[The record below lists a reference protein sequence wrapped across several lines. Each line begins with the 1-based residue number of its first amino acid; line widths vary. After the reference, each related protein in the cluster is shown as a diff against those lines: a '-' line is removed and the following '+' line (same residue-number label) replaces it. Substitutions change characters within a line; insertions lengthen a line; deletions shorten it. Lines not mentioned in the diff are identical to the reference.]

1 MDLHIFPPEE
11 TLEANITLPL
21 SKSISNRA
29 LIINALA
36 DNTIPFDHVAKC
48 DDTDVMVS
56 ALTNN
61 SSEINIGA
69 AGTAMR
75 FLTAY
80 FAMQDRR
87 NVTLNGSERMRHRPI
102 KALVDA
108 LRECGA
114 HIEYLHDE
122 GYPPLRISGTK
133 LSGGDICLPASI
145 SSQYISAI
153 LMIAPYMEKGLHLT
167 LDGDII
173 SRPYITMTL
182 SMMRQWGIHSDFH
195 NNEITIAPQ
204 QYSPIKFDIEADW
217 SAASYW
223 YEIAALSAT
232 EVKLFGLQH
241 KSFQGDSLIAK
252 IFEAFGITT
261 SFQDSYVLLK
271 PSPELTP
278 RLNIDLSEQPDLAQT
293 IAVTSCLLGIPF
305 HLTGLSTL
313 RIKETDRLEALKNEL
328 AKFGYLLS
336 IERNSELIW
345 SGDHIPV
352 FEMPS
357 INTYEDHR
365 MAMAF
370 APSALFVPGIKINNI
385 EVVSKSYPQFWSHLQ
400 DAGFILTEAEQTKE

>member
-11 TLEANITLPL
+11 TLEANVTLPL

-87 NVTLNGSERMRHRPI
+87 TVTLDGSERMRHRPI

-114 HIEYLHDE
+114 HIEYMHDE

-261 SFQDSYVLLK
+261 SFQDSYVLLE

-313 RIKETDRLEALKNEL
+313 RIK
-328 AKFGYLLS
+328 
-336 IERNSELIW
+336 
-345 SGDHIPV
+345 
-352 FEMPS
+352 
-357 INTYEDHR
+357 
-365 MAMAF
+365 
-370 APSALFVPGIKINNI
+370 
-385 EVVSKSYPQFWSHLQ
+385 
-400 DAGFILTEAEQTKE
+400 